1 MAARFYLKGKEHIL
15 NGDVPLLTDDVSILL
30 VSDTYVPATS
40 IDESRAAI
48 PDAAII
54 AEATLEG
61 KMTADGVFTADDL
74 TFNEVTGDTIKY
86 VVLALDSAQYSNAWL
101 LAILKDDV
109 AITPD
114 GSDITMT
121 FAETGILRI

>member
-30 VSDTYVPATS
+30 VSDTYEPDTS

-61 KMTADGVFTADDL
+61 KMTANGVFTADDL